1 MNDSQVRAVETL
13 AEEYDYGRG
22 RLHAHKVA
30 DLSTSLF
37 DQLQWHGLLPD
48 SSLDDRRTLT
58 AASYC
63 HNIGMSPRAQQ
74 EAGATSTRLTETV
87 EAGQYAGVTAF
98 DALRT
103 RLSSPLVPPGLNP
116 LSADDRSLLLYTMLW
131 QAWGTP
137 YAVDGEPLANRSTS
151 QVLAGILRVADGL
164 DWRLRMR
171 VRQLQVQ
178 KASAWL
184 RILVRT
190 LAPASEE
197 VTEAQ
202 KRSDLLA
209 ETLGLRLFIQE
220 VLDE

>member
-63 HNIGMSPRAQQ
+63 HNIGMSPRARQDVVNVPTHQ
-74 EAGATSTRLTETV
+74 AETV
-87 EAGQYAGVTAF
+87 EAAQFAGVTAF
-98 DALRT
+98 DALRS
-103 RLSSPLVPPGLNP
+103 RLDTSSLPPGFHT
-116 LSADDRSLLLYTMLW
+116 LSPDDRSLLLYTVLW
-131 QAWGTP
+131 YAWGVP
-137 YAVDGEPLANRSTS
+137 YVVDGERLGDRHKA
-151 QVLAGILRVADGL
+151 QLLAGILRIADGL
-164 DWRLRMR
+164 DWRLRLR
-171 VRQLQVQ
+171 VRKVQVQ

-190 LAPASEE
+190 LGPSSEE
-197 VTEAQ
+197 ISEAQ